1 MNANDSQESTPESVG
16 GTEPILEGRD
26 LEKYFRVDEGVLAS
40 LVGATQYVRAV
51 DGVSLTLAE
60 GETFGLVGESGCG
73 KSTLA
78 RTLLRLEEPTGGSIT
93 FRGTELTTLSDRELR
108 PIRSE
113 IQFIH
118 QDPSSSLNP
127 RKRIGDILR
136 RPLELHRDLDE
147 TERAAEIR
155 SLLDRVGLDPGMRH
169 RYPHELSGGQK
180 QRVEI
185 ARAISVNPSFIVADE
200 PTSALDVTVQAQ
212 ILELITE
219 IQEEYDLTLVFI
231 SHDLRTIRYI
241 TDRVGV
247 MYLGELVEV
256 APTET
261 IFDEPAHPYT
271 QSLLSAVPEI
281 GGSETAQIRLEG
293 QPPDPIDTPSGC
305 RFHTRCPLAQEACSA
320 IEPESAFV
328 SSDHQ
333 YRCHFTDPN
342 ARTGTI
348 GEPTDAAPDR
358 IEDTGPEVSND

>member
-16 GTEPILEGRD
+16 GTEPILEVRD
-26 LEKYFRVDEGVLAS
+26 LEKYFRVNEGARLARR
-40 LVGATQYVRAV
+40 GHAVRQ
-51 DGVSLTLAE
+51 GGRRRLAYARR

-185 ARAISVNPSFIVADE
+185 ARAISVNRRLSSRTSPRAPWTSPSR
-200 PTSALDVTVQAQ
+200 P
-212 ILELITE
+212 
-219 IQEEYDLTLVFI
+219 
-231 SHDLRTIRYI
+231 
-241 TDRVGV
+241 
-247 MYLGELVEV
+247 
-256 APTET
+256 
-261 IFDEPAHPYT
+261 
-271 QSLLSAVPEI
+271 
-281 GGSETAQIRLEG
+281 
-293 QPPDPIDTPSGC
+293 
-305 RFHTRCPLAQEACSA
+305 RF
-320 IEPESAFV
+320 
-328 SSDHQ
+328 SSSSP
-333 YRCHFTDPN
+333 RSRRST
-342 ARTGTI
+342 T
-348 GEPTDAAPDR
+348 
-358 IEDTGPEVSND
+358 

>member
-1 MNANDSQESTPESVG
+1 MSPNYPQNSTAESTDD
-16 GTEPILEGRD
+16 TEPILEVRD
-26 LEKYFRVDEGVLAS
+26 LEKYFQLNEGFLAS
-40 LVGATQYVRAV
+40 LVGETQYVRAV

-78 RTLLRLEEPTGGSIT
+78 RTLVRLEEPTDGSIT
-93 FRGTELTTLSDRELR
+93 YRGTDLTNLSNRELR
-108 PIRSE
+108 PFRSE

-127 RKRIGDILR
+127 RKRIGKILR
-136 RPLELHRDLDE
+136 RPLKLHRDLDK
-147 TERAAEIR
+147 TERTAEIR

-219 IQEEYDLTLVFI
+219 IQEEYNLSLVFI

-261 IFDEPAHPYT
+261 IFEEPSHPYT
-271 QSLLSAVPEI
+271 QSLLSSVPEI
-281 GGSETAQIRLEG
+281 GRSKTTQIRLEG

-320 IEPESAFV
+320 VEPEPAFV
-328 SSDHQ
+328 SPDHQ
-333 YRCHFTDPN
+333 HRCHFTDSDTQ
-342 ARTGTI
+342 AGTI
-348 GEPTDAAPDR
+348 GEPTDVAPDG
-358 IEDTGPEVSND
+358 IEGTAPEVSND